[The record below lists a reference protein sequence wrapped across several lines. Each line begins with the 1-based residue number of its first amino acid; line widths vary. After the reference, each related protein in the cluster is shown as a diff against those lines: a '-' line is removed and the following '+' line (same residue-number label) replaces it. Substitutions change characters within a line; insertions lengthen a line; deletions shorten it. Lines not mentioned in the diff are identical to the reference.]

1 MLKPQNNTSMS
12 RRLPLPLSLLLSLAK
27 SLMIYPLLLLGHF
40 LSLLGLAFFLSH
52 LFVLTSSS
60 HVVIWYFG
68 LPLVGNISSVIYLS
82 FVSSLYHQR
91 DFSVMLEACSTLVH
105 VLKYKFGSK
114 LG

>member
-52 LFVLTSSS
+52 LFVLTSNS

-68 LPLVGNISSVIYLS
+68 LPLVGNISLSSICLLYLVFIIKGIFLS
-82 FVSSLYHQR
+82 
-91 DFSVMLEACSTLVH
+91 C
-105 VLKYKFGSK
+105 
-114 LG
+114 